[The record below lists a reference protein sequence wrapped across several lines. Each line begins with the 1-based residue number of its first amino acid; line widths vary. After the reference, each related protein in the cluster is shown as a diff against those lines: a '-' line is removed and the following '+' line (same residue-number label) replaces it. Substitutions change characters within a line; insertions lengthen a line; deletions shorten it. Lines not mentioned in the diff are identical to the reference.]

1 MANRSFKLFRW
12 NLGQKKVVRTQKL
25 TDEEATT
32 QRKVDAQYRKSK
44 EQQKTQVG
52 NFVGTLG
59 AVSLLA
65 AIHGDDKD
73 GSPKKKRKYARRG
86 QKLLDISQSVAVHGL
101 KEAADAGEDV
111 SSNEMNEFA
120 LRAREYQSEV
130 SALLI
135 LDVWLRPRAVLDE
148 R

>member
-1 MANRSFKLFRW
+1 MPQIKNAGLSRKIS
-12 NLGQKKVVRTQKL
+12 KVSSIAQGRTLKIHVKDIECSKVDSILLPALKEVGHVHRL

-73 GSPKKKRKYARRG
+73 GSPKKRRRYARRG
-86 QKLLDISQSVAVHGL
+86 QKLLDISQSVAAHGL
-101 KEAADAGEDV
+101 KEAAGAGDDV
-111 SSNEMNEFA
+111 SS
-120 LRAREYQSEV
+120 SG
-130 SALLI
+130 
-135 LDVWLRPRAVLDE
+135 DE
-148 R
+148 

>member
-1 MANRSFKLFRW
+1 MHR
-12 NLGQKKVVRTQKL
+12 L

-59 AVSLLA
+59 TVSLLA

-73 GSPKKKRKYARRG
+73 GNPKKRRRYARRG
-86 QKLLDISQSVAVHGL
+86 QKLLDISQSVAAHGL
-101 KEAADAGEDV
+101 REAAGAGEDV
-111 SSNEMNEFA
+111 SS
-120 LRAREYQSEV
+120 SED
-130 SALLI
+130 A
-135 LDVWLRPRAVLDE
+135 
-148 R
+148 

>member
-1 MANRSFKLFRW
+1 ME
-12 NLGQKKVVRTQKL
+12 LGSKKVVRIQNL

-73 GSPKKKRKYARRG
+73 GSPKKRRRYARRG
-86 QKLLDISQSVAVHGL
+86 QKLLDISQSAAAHGL
-101 KEAADAGEDV
+101 KEAACARDDVLSSED
-111 SSNEMNEFA
+111 E
-120 LRAREYQSEV
+120 
-130 SALLI
+130 
-135 LDVWLRPRAVLDE
+135 
-148 R
+148 